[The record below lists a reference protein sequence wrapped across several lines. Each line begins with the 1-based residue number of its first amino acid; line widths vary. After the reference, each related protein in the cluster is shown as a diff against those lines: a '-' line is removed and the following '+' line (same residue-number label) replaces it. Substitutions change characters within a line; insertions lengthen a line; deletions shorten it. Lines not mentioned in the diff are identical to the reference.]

1 MKGREIMD
9 NKLSILTNVSGGIGL
24 AYGLSEITTLIG
36 QIAALISGIAIL
48 LNIVLKIVERIRG
61 VDTNKDGKITKDE
74 LISMI
79 NDIKEDASEL
89 KDAADNVKETYDK
102 LKSNDKDGD

>member
-1 MKGREIMD
+1 MD

-48 LNIVLKIVERIRG
+48 LNILLKIIERIKG
-61 VDTNKDGKITKDE
+61 VDKNKDGKISKEE

-79 NDIKEDASEL
+79 NDVKEDASKL
-89 KDAADNVKETYDK
+89 KDAAEDVKDTFDK
-102 LKSNDKDGD
+102 INKDGE

>member
-1 MKGREIMD
+1 M
-9 NKLSILTNVSGGIGL
+9 NTKLSILTNVSGGIGL

-61 VDTNKDGKITKDE
+61 VDKNKDGKISKEE

-79 NDIKEDASEL
+79 KDVKEETSHL
-89 KDAADNVKETYDK
+89 KDAAEDVKDSFEDVKDNFDK
-102 LKSNDKDGD
+102 